1 MTAELFGV
9 NVAEGGAV
17 ALLAIVVLMVLTG
30 RLVPRRTFDDM
41 KEDRNDWRTAHS
53 KSEVARVEAIRQTSE
68 LIELSRT
75 GVHLLNALPRGEE
88 VTADGDQTLAT

>member
-30 RLVPRRTFDDM
+30 RLVPRRTYEDM
-41 KEDRNDWRTAHS
+41 KEDRNDLRTANGRL
-53 KSEVARVEAIRQTSE
+53 EETLAEAIRQLGE
-68 LIELSRT
+68 LTELSRT
-75 GVHLLNALPRGEE
+75 GVHLLDSLPRGE
-88 VTADGDQTLAT
+88 VTADDDQTVAP

>member
-30 RLVPRRTFDDM
+30 RLVPRRTYDDL
-41 KEDRNDWRTAHS
+41 KEERDGWRTAHTE
-53 KSEVARVEAIRQTSE
+53 SEKARMEAISQTGE

-75 GVHLLNALPRGEE
+75 GVHLLDSLPRGE
-88 VTADGDQTLAT
+88 VTADGDQTVAP

>member
-30 RLVPRRTFDDM
+30 RLVPRRTYDDL

-53 KSEVARVEAIRQTSE
+53 KVAGALDEAVRQNGE
-68 LIELSRT
+68 LTELSRT
-75 GVHLLNALPRGEE
+75 GVHLLDSLPRGE
-88 VTADGDQTLAT
+88 VTADGDQTVAP